1 MGVKRIREKKGARNE
16 DRGTSLD
23 QVVHPL
29 HFQNEEDG
37 FRNLSGFVIDPVYGP
52 GDVAQ
57 LNAGKDLGRPG
68 EFPFTRGIHQTM
80 YRGRLWTIRQLGSLG
95 SSAEANIRIR
105 NLLAMGATGVSI
117 CLDMPTIMGRDSDD
131 PLCEGEVGSSGG
143 VAIDCIDDVRQL
155 LDGIDLDRI
164 SINWVSNAQSCVIL
178 AFFVAVAEER
188 GISADK
194 LAGTL
199 QNDVLKEYQAQ
210 KSFYFPPKPSMRL
223 TVDTI
228 KYCCRHMPRFNPIS
242 ISGYHLASA
251 GANPM
256 QELAFA
262 LANGFTYVEETV
274 KAGVDVDQFAP
285 RLSFFFKA
293 HNDFFE
299 NIAKYRAARRIWAR
313 AMKEKYHAQ
322 DERSW
327 VFRVH
332 TQTSG
337 SSLTAQ
343 QPENNI
349 IRTTLQALSAVLAGT
364 QSLHTNAFDEAHAIP
379 SPRTEKLAL
388 RTQQIIAHESGVIN
402 TVDPLG
408 GSYYLE
414 SLTNKMEEGA
424 FGYFEKIEKL
434 GGVLSGIEKGFFQRE
449 IADSA
454 YRYQKDI
461 ENKRRIIVGL
471 NEYREDGEEPIETRE
486 PDPAFEARKIA
497 ELKAFKKRR
506 NPKKV
511 SARTE
516 QICEVAQG
524 DGELMPLLVEA
535 AKDGL
540 TLGEIIGAMR
550 EVFGEYRE
558 EAIF

>member
-1 MGVKRIREKKGARNE
+1 MAFGKRSERQN
-16 DRGTSLD
+16 LD
-23 QVVHPL
+23 LQSNPRA
-29 HFQNEEDG
+29 FK
-37 FRNLSGFVIDPVYGP
+37 NLSGFVIDPVYGP
-52 GDVAQ
+52 ENIAQ
-57 LNAGKDLGRPG
+57 LDAEKESGRPG
-68 EFPFTRGIHQTM
+68 EFPFTRGIHKTM

-95 SSAEANIRIR
+95 SSGEANMRIR

-143 VAIDCIDDVRQL
+143 VAIDSMADVRQL
-155 LDGIDLDRI
+155 MDGIDLDQV
-164 SINWVSNAQSCVIL
+164 SINWVCNAQSCVIL
-178 AFFVAVAEER
+178 AFFVAVAEEK
-188 GISADK
+188 GISPDK
-194 LAGTL
+194 LMGTL
-199 QNDVLKEYQAQ
+199 QNDILKEYQAQ
-210 KSFYFPPKPSMRL
+210 KSFYFPPRPSMRL
-223 TVDTI
+223 TVDII

-251 GANPM
+251 GANPI
-256 QELAFA
+256 QELAFT
-262 LANGFTYVEETV
+262 LANGFTYVEETIKV
-274 KAGVDVDQFAP
+274 GVDVDQFAP
-285 RLSFFFKA
+285 KLSFFFKV

-313 AMKEKYHAQ
+313 AMKEKYRAK

-327 VFRVH
+327 LFRVH

-337 SSLTAQ
+337 FSLTAQ

-364 QSLHTNAFDEAHAIP
+364 QSLHTNAFDEAHSIP
-379 SPRTEKLAL
+379 SPRSERLAL

-402 TVDPLG
+402 TADPLG

-414 SLTNKMEEGA
+414 SLTHKMEEEA
-424 FGYFEKIEKL
+424 YQYFEKIEKL
-434 GGVLSGIEKGFFQRE
+434 GGVLAGIEKGFFQRE

-454 YRYQKDI
+454 YQYQKDI

-471 NEYREDGEEPIETRE
+471 NEYIEDGEEPIELRE

-497 ELKAFKKRR
+497 GLKVFKSGRDPNR
-506 NPKKV
+506 V
-511 SARTE
+511 SARIE
-516 QICEVAQG
+516 QIREVAQG
-524 DGELMPLLVEA
+524 EEEFMPLLIEA
-535 AKDGL
+535 VKDGL
-540 TLGEIIGAMR
+540 TLGEIIGMMR
-550 EVFGEYRE
+550 DVFGEYRE

>member
-1 MGVKRIREKKGARNE
+1 MGVNKIPEKHGTRNEAKGASRNQ
-16 DRGTSLD
+16 D
-23 QVVHPL
+23 VHPL
-29 HFQNEEDG
+29 HFQNVEDS
-37 FRNLSGFVIDPVYGP
+37 FTNLSGFVIDPVYGP
-52 GDVAQ
+52 ENILQ
-57 LNAGKDLGRPG
+57 LDSDRDLGRPG
-68 EFPFTRGIHQTM
+68 GFPFTRGIHKTM

-95 SSAEANIRIR
+95 SSEEANIRIR
-105 NLLAMGATGVSI
+105 NLLGMGATGVSI

-131 PLCEGEVGSSGG
+131 LLCEGEVGSSGG
-143 VAIDCIDDVRQL
+143 VAIDSIADVRQL
-155 LDGIDLDRI
+155 LDGVDLGRV
-164 SINWVSNAQSCVIL
+164 SINWVSNAQSSVIL

-194 LAGTL
+194 LTGTL
-199 QNDVLKEYQAQ
+199 QNDILKEYQAQ
-210 KSFYFPPKPSMRL
+210 KSYYFPPRPSMRL
-223 TVDTI
+223 TVDI
-228 KYCCRHMPRFNPIS
+228 FKYCCQNMPRFNPIS
-242 ISGYHLASA
+242 ISGYHLSSA
-251 GANPM
+251 GANPI
-256 QELAFA
+256 QELAFT

-274 KAGVDVDQFAP
+274 KAGIDVDQFAP
-285 RLSFFFKA
+285 RLSFFFKT

-313 AMKEKYHAQ
+313 TMKEKFKAR

-327 VFRVH
+327 LFRVH

-364 QSLHTNAFDEAHAIP
+364 QSLHTNAFDEAHGIP
-379 SPRTEKLAL
+379 SPRSEKLAL

-414 SLTNKMEEGA
+414 SLTNKMEEEA
-424 FGYFEKIEKL
+424 YQYFEKIEKL

-454 YRYQKDI
+454 YKYQRDI

-471 NEYREDGEEPIETRE
+471 NEYREDGEESIETRE
-486 PDPAFEARKIA
+486 TDPAFEARKIA
-497 ELKAFKKRR
+497 ELKAFKEQRDQRR
-506 NPKKV
+506 V
-511 SARTE
+511 SARMD
-516 QICEVAQG
+516 QIREVARG
-524 DGELMPLLVEA
+524 DGEFMPVFIEA
-535 AKDGL
+535 VKDGL
-540 TLGEIIGAMR
+540 TLGEIIGVMR

-558 EAIF
+558 EAIY

>member
-1 MGVKRIREKKGARNE
+1 VIKKESRRRNPKGGDKGARLNRVIPPL
-16 DRGTSLD
+16 DRQSD
-23 QVVHPL
+23 Q
-29 HFQNEEDG
+29 NG
-37 FRNLSGFVIDPVYGP
+37 FRNLSGFVIGPVYGP
-52 GDVAQ
+52 ENIARLDAE
-57 LNAGKDLGRPG
+57 KELGRPG
-68 EFPFTRGIHQTM
+68 EFPFTRGIHKTM

-95 SSAEANIRIR
+95 SSAEANMRIR

-143 VAIDCIDDVRQL
+143 VAIDSIADIHQL
-155 LDGIDLDRI
+155 MDGIDLDQV
-164 SINWVSNAQSCVIL
+164 SINWVCNAQSCVIL

-199 QNDVLKEYQAQ
+199 QNDILKEYQAQ
-210 KSFYFPPKPSMRL
+210 KSYYLPPRPSMRL

-251 GANPM
+251 GANPT
-256 QELAFA
+256 QELAFT
-262 LANGFTYVEETV
+262 LANGFTYVEETI

-313 AMKEKYHAQ
+313 AMKEKYRAK

-327 VFRVH
+327 LFRLH
-332 TQTSG
+332 TQTAG

-379 SPRTEKLAL
+379 SARSEKLAL

-414 SLTNKMEEGA
+414 SLTNKMEEEA
-424 FGYFEKIEKL
+424 YRYFEKIEQL
-434 GGVLSGIEKGFFQRE
+434 GGVVKGIEKGFFQRE

-471 NEYREDGEEPIETRE
+471 NEYIEDGEEPIELRE
-486 PDPAFEARKIA
+486 PDPTFEARKIA
-497 ELKAFKKRR
+497 ELKAFKSRRDPKR
-506 NPKKV
+506 V
-511 SARTE
+511 SARIE
-516 QICEVAQG
+516 QIREVAQG
-524 DGELMPLLVEA
+524 EGEFMPLLIEA
-535 AKDGL
+535 VKDGL
-540 TLGEIIGAMR
+540 TLGEIIGMMR
-550 EVFGEYRE
+550 QVFGEYRE

>member
-1 MGVKRIREKKGARNE
+1 MGVKKIPKKHGTRNE
-16 DRGTSLD
+16 DRGASLD
-23 QVVHPL
+23 QDVHPL
-29 HFQNEEDG
+29 HFRNEEDG

-52 GDVAQ
+52 ENILQ
-57 LNAGKDLGRPG
+57 LDPERDLGRPG
-68 EFPFTRGIHQTM
+68 EFPFTRGIRKTM

-95 SSAEANIRIR
+95 SSEEANARIR
-105 NLLAMGATGVSI
+105 NLLGMGATGVSI

-131 PLCEGEVGSSGG
+131 PFCEGEVGSSGG
-143 VAIDCIDDVRQL
+143 VAIDSIADVRQL

-210 KSFYFPPKPSMRL
+210 KSYYFPPGASVRL

-251 GANPM
+251 GANPI
-256 QELAFA
+256 QELAFT
-262 LANGFTYVEETV
+262 LANGFTYVEETI
-274 KAGVDVDQFAP
+274 KAGIDVDQFAP
-285 RLSFFFKA
+285 RLSFFFKT

-313 AMKEKYHAQ
+313 VMKEKYHAK

-379 SPRTEKLAL
+379 SPRSEKLAL

-414 SLTNKMEEGA
+414 SLTNKMEEEA
-424 FGYFEKIEKL
+424 YQYFEKIEKL
-434 GGVLSGIEKGFFQRE
+434 GGVLAGIEKGFFQRE

-454 YRYQKDI
+454 YKYQRDI

-471 NEYREDGEEPIETRE
+471 NEYIEDGEEPIEMRE
-486 PDPAFEARKIA
+486 TDPAFEARKIA
-497 ELKAFKKRR
+497 ELKVFKSQRDQ
-506 NPKKV
+506 NKV
-511 SARTE
+511 KARIE
-516 QICEVAQG
+516 QIRKVAR
-524 DGELMPLLVEA
+524 GEGAFMPLFIEA
-535 AKDGL
+535 VKDGL
-540 TLGEIIGAMR
+540 TLGEIIGVMR

>member
-1 MGVKRIREKKGARNE
+1 MAFGKRSERQN
-16 DRGTSLD
+16 LD
-23 QVVHPL
+23 LQSNPRA
-29 HFQNEEDG
+29 FK
-37 FRNLSGFVIDPVYGP
+37 NLSGFVIDPVYGP
-52 GDVAQ
+52 ENIAQ
-57 LNAGKDLGRPG
+57 LDAEKESGRPG
-68 EFPFTRGIHQTM
+68 EFPFTRGIHKTM

-95 SSAEANIRIR
+95 SSGEANMRIR

-143 VAIDCIDDVRQL
+143 VAIDSMADVRQL
-155 LDGIDLDRI
+155 MDGIDLDQV
-164 SINWVSNAQSCVIL
+164 SINWVCNAQSCVIL
-178 AFFVAVAEER
+178 AFFVAVAEEK
-188 GISADK
+188 GISPDK
-194 LAGTL
+194 LMGTL
-199 QNDVLKEYQAQ
+199 QNDILKEYQAQ
-210 KSFYFPPKPSMRL
+210 KSFYFPPRPSMRL
-223 TVDTI
+223 TVDII

-251 GANPM
+251 GANPI
-256 QELAFA
+256 QELAFT
-262 LANGFTYVEETV
+262 LANGFTYVEETI

-285 RLSFFFKA
+285 KLSFFFKV

-313 AMKEKYHAQ
+313 AMKEKYRAK

-327 VFRVH
+327 LFRVH

-364 QSLHTNAFDEAHAIP
+364 QSLHTNAFDEAHSIP
-379 SPRTEKLAL
+379 SPRSERLAL

-402 TVDPLG
+402 TADPLG

-414 SLTNKMEEGA
+414 SLTHKMEEEA
-424 FGYFEKIEKL
+424 YQYFEKIEKL
-434 GGVLSGIEKGFFQRE
+434 GGVLAGIEKGFFQRE

-454 YRYQKDI
+454 YQYQKDI

-471 NEYREDGEEPIETRE
+471 NEYIEDGEEPIELRE

-497 ELKAFKKRR
+497 GLKVFKSGRDPNR
-506 NPKKV
+506 V
-511 SARTE
+511 SARIE
-516 QICEVAQG
+516 QIREVAQG
-524 DGELMPLLVEA
+524 EEEFMPLLIEA
-535 AKDGL
+535 VKDGL
-540 TLGEIIGAMR
+540 TLGEIIGMMR
-550 EVFGEYRE
+550 DVFGEYRE

>member
-1 MGVKRIREKKGARNE
+1 MAFGKRSKRQ
-16 DRGTSLD
+16 DLD
-23 QVVHPL
+23 LQSNPMA
-29 HFQNEEDG
+29 FK
-37 FRNLSGFVIDPVYGP
+37 NLSGFVIDPVYTSENI
-52 GDVAQ
+52 AQ
-57 LNAGKDLGRPG
+57 LDAERDLGRPG

-80 YRGRLWTIRQLGSLG
+80 YRGRSWTIRQLGSLG
-95 SSAEANIRIR
+95 SSEEANIRIR
-105 NLLAMGATGVSI
+105 KLLDMGATGVSI

-143 VAIDCIDDVRQL
+143 VAIDSITDVRQI

-164 SINWVSNAQSCVIL
+164 SINWVSNAQSSVIL

-194 LAGTL
+194 LTGTL
-199 QNDVLKEYQAQ
+199 QNDILKEYQAQ
-210 KSFYFPPKPSMRL
+210 KSFYFPPRPSMRL
-223 TVDTI
+223 TVDII
-228 KYCCRHMPRFNPIS
+228 KYCCRNMPRFNPIS
-242 ISGYHLASA
+242 ISGYHIASA
-251 GANPM
+251 GGNPI
-256 QELAFA
+256 QELAFT
-262 LANGFTYVEETV
+262 LANGFTYVEETL
-274 KAGVDVDQFAP
+274 KAGIDVDQFAP
-285 RLSFFFKA
+285 RLSFFFKV

-313 AMKEKYHAQ
+313 TIKEQFKAK

-327 VFRVH
+327 LFRVH

-364 QSLHTNAFDEAHAIP
+364 QSLHTNAFDEAHSIP
-379 SPRTEKLAL
+379 SPRSERLAL

-402 TVDPLG
+402 TADPLG

-414 SLTNKMEEGA
+414 SLTNKMEEEVYQ
-424 FGYFEKIEKL
+424 YFEKIENL
-434 GGVLSGIEKGFFQRE
+434 GGVLAGIEKGFFQRE

-471 NEYREDGEEPIETRE
+471 NEYKEDGEEPIELRE
-486 PDPAFEARKIA
+486 TDPVFEARKIA
-497 ELKAFKKRR
+497 ELKAFKNQREQKR
-506 NPKKV
+506 V
-511 SARTE
+511 AARIE
-516 QICEVAQG
+516 QIHEVARG
-524 DGELMPLLVEA
+524 DGEFMPLFIEA

-540 TLGEIIGAMR
+540 TLGEIIGAMQD
-550 EVFGEYRE
+550 VFGEYRE
-558 EAIF
+558 EAIY